1 MRTKGANKIQ
11 TQTQVH
17 VKIQIHTSPVEQK
30 WYWASWWGR
39 GGPAG
44 EKEAGGPEPTCSE
57 SLKLSWKFESLSP
70 HPMKVW
76 SYHENLKV
84 WPHMLCKFG
93 ALMKVW
99 TQVPHALKVW
109 AQIRRPTNKEMAYM
123 GSGKNTDEP
132 AVAKKK
138 LTRKDTN
145 QSITAVV
152 HVLCTMN
159 LILLLCRSSHN
170 LDSFSITCLPKEM
183 NGYFLHQI
191 LFS

>member
-1 MRTKGANKIQ
+1 MSVTCWAEAALGKRTRTNKGTKSRKGSRGARAHMLWKFRALMKISKFE
-11 TQTQVH
+11 H
-17 VKIQIHTSPVEQK
+17 
-30 WYWASWWGR
+30 
-39 GGPAG
+39 
-44 EKEAGGPEPTCSE
+44 TCSE

-70 HPMKVW
+70 HPLKVW
-76 SYHENLKV
+76 SYHEK
-84 WPHMLCKFG
+84 

-123 GSGKNTDEP
+123 GNGKNTDEP

-138 LTRKDTN
+138 LMRKDTN
-145 QSITAVV
+145 QSITAAV

-159 LILLLCRSSHN
+159 LLYWTHILLLCRSSHN

-183 NGYFLHQI
+183 NGYFLH
-191 LFS
+191 